1 MKENLGIYKSSIN
14 DEDRAAEL
22 DAMDAEVAEIMKN
35 NGVENKEM
43 YDNEKKVSQDEPK
56 QHTLGGNKRPWQ

>member
-1 MKENLGIYKSSIN
+1 MKENLGIDKSSIN

-43 YDNEKKVSQDEPK
+43 YDNEKRLVKTNLSST
-56 QHTLGGNKRPWQ
+56 H